1 MKKLFLILTLL
12 AAFTFSSFSAYA
24 VVSVRGYYRSNGT
37 YVAPHYRSN
46 PDGNFY
52 NNWSTKGN
60 VNPYTG
66 EAGTKTS
73 PSPSSRTEINN
84 LGSLGSN
91 TPTTTS
97 LKPLS
102 TLSNINKEINT
113 VKWKYQANHDG
124 FRERLIKQ
132 ITDYLGAPES
142 QVADQVYATLPDITN

>member
-1 MKKLFLILTLL
+1 MKKLFLVSTLL
-12 AAFTFSSFSAYA
+12 VAFLLSSFSAYA

-46 PDGNFY
+46 PDGNVY

-66 EAGTKTS
+66 KAGTKTY
-73 PSPSSRTEINN
+73 PSPSSGTAINN
-84 LGSLGSN
+84 LGSLNN
-91 TPTTTS
+91 TSTTKS

-142 QVADQVYATLPDITN
+142 QVADQVYATLLDIK

>member
-1 MKKLFLILTLL
+1 MKKLFLALTLL
-12 AAFTFSSFSAYA
+12 IAFSFSSFSAYA
-24 VVSVRGYYRSNGT
+24 VVSVKGYYRSNGT

-46 PDGNFY
+46 PDGNVY

-66 EAGTKTS
+66 KAGTKTY
-73 PSPSSRTEINN
+73 PTPSSGIGASN
-84 LGSLGSN
+84 LGSLESKA
-91 TPTTTS
+91 PTTNS

-113 VKWKYQANHDG
+113 VKWKYQANRDG

-132 ITDYLGAPES
+132 ITDYLGADES
-142 QVADQVYATLPDITN
+142 QVADQVYATLPDIK

>member
-1 MKKLFLILTLL
+1 MKKLFLASTLL
-12 AAFTFSSFSAYA
+12 IAFFLSSFSANA
-24 VVSVRGYYRSNGT
+24 VVSVKGYYRSNGT

-46 PDGNFY
+46 PDGNVY

-66 EAGTKTS
+66 KVGTKTS
-73 PSPSSRTEINN
+73 PSPPSGIGASN
-84 LGSLGSN
+84 LGSLN
-91 TPTTTS
+91 DTNP

-113 VKWKYQANHDG
+113 VKRKYQANHDG

-132 ITDYLGAPES
+132 ITDYLGADES
-142 QVADQVYATLPDITN
+142 QVADQVYTMLPDIK